1 MPPTLVWEGRATT
14 TTVGPG
20 SGCRGWGGR
29 GERPYQMVSL
39 PVSPSVCTCV
49 SYCVYN
55 VSQCVYMCLSVYQ
68 CVSIVPQCLSSHLM
82 CVHPLSPFS
91 FSPSLLFSSL
101 LLSFSPCLLVSILL
115 SFSGTTISNT
125 EGSHVGRAWCFTKE
139 GPLWEY
145 CDTDGDLYVRLGGS
159 DSDFDSAEN
168 CSGERRRDEEMKRRR
183 EEKMKKQKRERKA
196 LILHLVVGV

>member
-29 GERPYQMVSL
+29 GERPYQMVRL
-39 PVSPSVCTCV
+39 PVSLSVCTV
-49 SYCVYN
+49 SLTVCIVSHS
-55 VSQCVYMCLSVYQ
+55 VSQCLPVCLNCTSVFEF
-68 CVSIVPQCLSSHLM
+68 
-82 CVHPLSPFS
+82 SPDVCAPTFPP

-183 EEKMKKQKRERKA
+183 VEKMKKEKRLRWT
-196 LILHLVVGV
+196 